1 MTRVY
6 KQSVAK
12 QMISALVIFF
22 AVFFLSFFVFA
33 MVFAPASVPN
43 KCHSGT
49 KKVDGKEMSGPLSG
63 ELC

>member
-1 MTRVY
+1 
-6 KQSVAK
+6 
-12 QMISALVIFF
+12 MISALVIFF
-22 AVFFLSFFVFA
+22 AVFFFEFFVFA